1 MPHTELMVGNKAVAY
16 GAKLARVQVVSAYP
30 ITPQTTIVQYLA
42 EFIANGELAARFIE
56 VESELSAMVAVQG
69 ASFAGARVFTATSGP
84 AIDAPPDDRGK
95 RTSRCHGNSAPKQQK
110 HGARPQ

>member
-1 MPHTELMVGNKAVAY
+1 MSRTELMVGNKAVAY
-16 GAKLARVQVVSAYP
+16 GAKLARVQVISAYP

-42 EFIANGELAARFIE
+42 EFIANGELKAKFIE

-84 AIDAPPDDRGK
+84 GLFFMHHRVRGPPCCNGGR
-95 RTSRCHGNSAPKQQK
+95 S
-110 HGARPQ
+110 